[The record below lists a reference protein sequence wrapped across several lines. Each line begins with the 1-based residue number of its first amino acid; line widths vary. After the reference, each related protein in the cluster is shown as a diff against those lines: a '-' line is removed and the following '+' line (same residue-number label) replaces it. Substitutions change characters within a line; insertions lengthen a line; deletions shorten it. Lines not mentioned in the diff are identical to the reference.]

1 MYVGRIVAIG
11 QTINGNN
18 VGMYR
23 ISSRSFPNRSTKLS
37 GSNTVSVIPKAG
49 FESDLTKNPYIA
61 YNCIK
66 IAKTFAVISN
76 GSHTDVIA
84 EKIDMG
90 YPARD
95 ALALSLLAMDYEKD
109 NYKTPRIAG
118 VIALDSCLAYL
129 ACVKENALV
138 VRDLNLAKGTIFY
151 VATYEH
157 SIPCTHYKDSC
168 FDSDNVEQ
176 AKNYIMDK
184 GIFSQLELPVT
195 SAAVLSNRNKF
206 ELSSELA

>member
-11 QTINGNN
+11 QTKNGNN

-37 GSNTVSVIPKAG
+37 GNTVSVIPKSG
-49 FESDLTKNPYIA
+49 FESDLNKNPYIS

-66 IAKTFAVISN
+66 IAKTFAVITN
-76 GSHTDVIA
+76 GSHTDAVS

-109 NYKTPRIAG
+109 TYKTPRIAG
-118 VIALDSCLAYL
+118 VISLDSNLAYL
-129 ACVKENALV
+129 ASVNEKSLI
-138 VRDLNLAKGTIFY
+138 VRDFKLIPGTAFY

-157 SIPCTHYKDSC
+157 SIPCIHYKDSE
-168 FDSDNVEQ
+168 FDSQNAQQ
-176 AKNYIMDK
+176 AKEY
-184 GIFSQLELPVT
+184 IFSKGVFAQLELPVT
-195 SAAVLSNRNKF
+195 STSVLSNKNNF
-206 ELSSELA
+206 TLSAEII